1 MRIILG
7 AFHRCVTWLRHSWLG
22 SHHADSLFATLYHC
36 VTLMRHVFPSHK
48 PTSPPHQTIGQSS
61 HPVTIVT
68 SINFVMP
75 LRHTSCESSIDLATV
90 TSCDGLRRN
99 ITFPS
104 SRRLRYVVASRHGRH
119 VVIVTSS
126 SSRRCVTSSFLWSSS
141 RKVDESD
148 WRFLLPDKH
157 VERFL
162 TSPT

>member
-1 MRIILG
+1 VHSFVASRG
-7 AFHRCVTWLRHSWLG
+7 CVTHGWRHIMPTVYLLRYIIASRW
-22 SHHADSLFATLYHC
+22 C
-36 VTLMRHVFPSHK
+36 VTYFRQIK
-48 PTSPPHQTIGQSS
+48 PTSPSHETMDQSS
-61 HPVTIVT
+61 HPVSIVT
-68 SINFVMP
+68 SINFVTP

-104 SRRLRYVVASRHGRH
+104 SRRLRYVVASSHGRH